1 MMRLP
6 MLVAQCEFQKIILE
20 LRCDLC
26 TCNWDSDGYRL
37 PTETEWE
44 YAARKTPSGFQK
56 GDLASG
62 QIDSKGKSDASVKLS
77 SVAWTFQNA
86 KGTHLVGTAGTPFDP
101 SAPPLP
107 GSGHANGAGLFD
119 MSGNVLEWCW
129 DWFADYKD
137 EKGRATGPESGSE
150 RVMRGGSWNSYTL
163 FLSAGDRYSFDPNEY
178 FNYFGFRIATSAAN

>member
-1 MMRLP
+1 
-6 MLVAQCEFQKIILE
+6 
-20 LRCDLC
+20 
-26 TCNWDSDGYRL
+26 
-37 PTETEWE
+37 
-44 YAARKTPSGFQK
+44 
-56 GDLASG
+56 
-62 QIDSKGKSDASVKLS
+62 
-77 SVAWTFQNA
+77 
-86 KGTHLVGTAGTPFDP
+86 
-101 SAPPLP
+101 
-107 GSGHANGAGLFD
+107 